1 MTDDELKGLLDTMRQ
16 ENSTA
21 HEDTRRRF
29 DAVDASLA
37 SVDARFAS
45 VDARFDAVDAR
56 FDAVDARFAA
66 VDARF
71 AAVDARFTEL
81 HRHFD
86 VVTEATKH
94 EVRLVAESVAHVN
107 EELERRTNALRQEM
121 SRGFAETQA
130 MIKFSHVEL
139 DRRVNVLEES
149 HHALEETVADLQS
162 RVQRLESGTH

>member
-1 MTDDELKGLLDTMRQ
+1 MTDDELKGLLDTMRL
-16 ENSTA
+16 ENSSA
-21 HEDTRRRF
+21 HEETRRRF
-29 DAVDASLA
+29 DAVDA
-37 SVDARFAS
+37 RFA
-45 VDARFDAVDAR
+45 
-56 FDAVDARFAA
+56 
-66 VDARF
+66 
-71 AAVDARFTEL
+71 EL

-107 EELERRTNALRQEM
+107 EELKRETTALRQEM

-149 HHALEETVADLQS
+149 HHALEETVAGLQT

>member
-16 ENSTA
+16 ENSA
-21 HEDTRRRF
+21 SHEETRRRF
-29 DAVDASLA
+29 DAVD
-37 SVDARFAS
+37 VRFA
-45 VDARFDAVDAR
+45 
-56 FDAVDARFAA
+56 
-66 VDARF
+66 
-71 AAVDARFTEL
+71 EL

-94 EVRLVAESVAHVN
+94 EVRLVAESVAQVK
-107 EELERRTNALRQEM
+107 EELNRETNALRQEM